1 MRDTHTPADGAAE
14 PARGGPTKYLNRH
27 FQRYRQIADVLSRHG
42 LGFVVGVVGLSRW
55 VPLHHG
61 VLGHQRR
68 QEPYTSPEH
77 LRLAIE
83 ELGPTF
89 IKLGQL
95 LSTRSDILPAD
106 YLHELSKLQDAA
118 PPVPLSTVRAVIEG
132 ELGGSPEEIF
142 ASFDAKPLASAS
154 IGQAHLATLLDG
166 TEVVVKVRRPNVN
179 AVIETDLEI
188 LQNFANIAGRRW
200 QAAANYNLP
209 GLVSQFAL
217 SLRRE
222 LDYLAEG
229 RNAERIAVNF
239 AANPDVHI
247 PRVFWDTTTSRVLTL
262 ERIVGIK
269 VDDLD
274 GIDRARVDRR
284 QLATKAAGVAVSMVF
299 EHGFFHADP
308 HPGNLFIEPG
318 GRIGLIDFGMVGEV
332 DEALRQRLGVLLAA
346 LTSHEVERLAS
357 ALLELSVVKRPV
369 DRDQFRIDLVGFIA
383 LYKGRRLG
391 EVNIAEL
398 ASHLLALLRKHHL
411 QLPQEIAVLL
421 KYFLMVEGMGVRLD
435 PEFILGAVL
444 GPYARQLAW
453 ERFSPDALARQLLSS
468 GRDAAALAV
477 DLPDRVR
484 RLLDVLDASGLV
496 VHLNARELE
505 PLVGRAERIGDRMVA
520 GIITAAFIRGIAELA
535 TADKERWGRWEGP
548 LMGVALG
555 ISSALGGY
563 LGWTARRLRRRPRR

>member
-1 MRDTHTPADGAAE
+1 V
-14 PARGGPTKYLNRH
+14 NRH
-27 FQRYRQIADVLSRHG
+27 LERYRQIADVLSRHG

-55 VPLHHG
+55 VPFHRG
-61 VLGHQRR
+61 VLGHERR
-68 QEPYTSPEH
+68 QEPYTTPEH

-95 LSTRSDILPAD
+95 LSTRSDIVPAD

-118 PPVPLSTVRAVIEG
+118 PPVPPSTISALIES
-132 ELGGSPEEIF
+132 ELGASPEDVF
-142 ASFDAKPLASAS
+142 ASFDTEPFASAS

-166 TEVVVKVRRPNVN
+166 TQVVVKVRRPNIN

-188 LQNFANIAGRRW
+188 LQNLANMASRRW
-200 QAAANYNLP
+200 AAAANYNFP

-222 LDYLAEG
+222 LDYLTEG
-229 RNAERIAVNF
+229 RNAERIAANF
-239 AANPDVHI
+239 AANEDVHI
-247 PRVFWDTTTSRVLTL
+247 PRVFWTTTTSRILTL

-274 GIDRARVDRR
+274 GLDRARVDR
-284 QLATKAAGVAVSMVF
+284 QDLATRATGVAVSMVF

-332 DEALRQRLGVLLAA
+332 DDALRHRLGVLLAA
-346 LTSHEVERLAS
+346 LTSHDVERLAS

-369 DRDQFRIDLVGFIA
+369 DRDQFRVDLVGFVG
-383 LYKGRRLG
+383 LYRGRRLG
-391 EVNIAEL
+391 EVNVAEL
-398 ASHLLALLRKHHL
+398 ASQLLALLRKHHL
-411 QLPQEIAVLL
+411 QLPQEMAVLL
-421 KYFLMVEGMGVRLD
+421 KFFLMVEGMGVRLD
-435 PEFILGAVL
+435 PEFNLGAVL

-453 ERFSPDALARQLLSS
+453 DRFSPEALARQLLTSS
-468 GRDAAALAV
+468 RDAAALAV
-477 DLPDRVR
+477 DMPDKLR
-484 RLLDVLDASGLV
+484 RLLDLLETSGVVVDLKAS
-496 VHLNARELE
+496 EFE
-505 PLVGRAERIGDRMVA
+505 PLVERAERIGDRLVA

-535 TADKERWGRWEGP
+535 GADKERWGRWEGP
-548 LMGVALG
+548 LMGIALG
-555 ISSALGGY
+555 MSSALGGY
-563 LGWTARRLRRRPRR
+563 LGWTARRLKRRSRG

>member
-1 MRDTHTPADGAAE
+1 LRHTDTPADGAAE
-14 PARGGPTKYLNRH
+14 PAHGGSKKYVNRH
-27 FQRYRQIADVLSRHG
+27 LARYRQIADVLSRHG

-68 QEPYTSPEH
+68 AEPYTSPEH

-118 PPVPLSTVRAVIEG
+118 PPVPPSTVRAVIEG
-132 ELGGSPEEIF
+132 ELGGSPEDIF
-142 ASFDAKPLASAS
+142 ASFDTEPLASAS

-247 PRVFWDTTTSRVLTL
+247 PRVFWATTTSRVLTL

-269 VDDLD
+269 VDDLN

-284 QLATKAAGVAVSMVF
+284 QLAIKAAGVAVSMVF

-308 HPGNLFIEPG
+308 HPGNLFIDPG
-318 GRIGLIDFGMVGEV
+318 GRFGLIDFGMVGEV

-435 PEFILGAVL
+435 PEFNLGAFL

-496 VHLNARELE
+496 VHLNAGELE
-505 PLVGRAERIGDRMVA
+505 PLVGRVERIGDRMVA

-555 ISSALGGY
+555 VSSALGGY

>member
-1 MRDTHTPADGAAE
+1 LRHTDAPAAGAPEPADG
-14 PARGGPTKYLNRH
+14 GSKKYLNRH
-27 FQRYRQIADVLSRHG
+27 FERYRQIADVLSRHG
-42 LGFVVGVVGLSRW
+42 LGFLVGVVGLSRW
-55 VPLHHG
+55 VPFHHG

-68 QEPYTSPEH
+68 QEPYSTPEH

-118 PPVPLSTVRAVIEG
+118 PPVLPATVRRLIEA
-132 ELGGSPEEIF
+132 ELGASPEEIF
-142 ASFDAKPLASAS
+142 ASFNTEPLASAS

-166 TEVVVKVRRPNVN
+166 TEVVVKVRRPNIN
-179 AVIETDLEI
+179 TVIETDLEI
-188 LQNFANIAGRRW
+188 LQNFANIASRRW
-200 QAAANYNLP
+200 QAAANYNFP

-217 SLRRE
+217 TLRRE
-222 LDYLAEG
+222 LDYVAEG
-229 RNAERIAVNF
+229 RNAERIAANF
-239 AANPDVHI
+239 AANEDVHV
-247 PRVFWDTTTSRVLTL
+247 PRVFWATTTSRILTL

-269 VDDLD
+269 VNDLE

-299 EHGFFHADP
+299 EHGFYHADP

-332 DEALRQRLGVLLAA
+332 DDALRQRLGVLLAA
-346 LTSHEVERLAS
+346 LTSHDVERLAS

-369 DRDQFRIDLVGFIA
+369 DRDQFRIDLVGFVA

-391 EVNIAEL
+391 EVNVAEL
-398 ASHLLALLRKHHL
+398 ASQLLALLRKHHL

-435 PEFILGAVL
+435 PEFNLGAFL

-453 ERFSPDALARQLLSS
+453 ERFSPEALARQLLSS

-484 RLLDVLDASGLV
+484 RLLDVLEASGLV
-496 VHLNARELE
+496 MHVNASEFE
-505 PLVGRAERIGDRMVA
+505 PLVERVERIGDRMVA
-520 GIITAAFIRGIAELA
+520 GIIMAAFIRGIAELA
-535 TADKERWGRWEGP
+535 SADKERWGRWEGP
-548 LMGVALG
+548 LMGIGLG
-555 ISSALGGY
+555 MSSGLGAY

>member
-1 MRDTHTPADGAAE
+1 
-14 PARGGPTKYLNRH
+14 
-27 FQRYRQIADVLSRHG
+27 
-42 LGFVVGVVGLSRW
+42 
-55 VPLHHG
+55 
-61 VLGHQRR
+61 VLGHERR
-68 QEPYTSPEH
+68 QEPYTTPEH

-95 LSTRSDILPAD
+95 LSTRSDIVPAD

-118 PPVPLSTVRAVIEG
+118 PPVPPSTISALIES
-132 ELGGSPEEIF
+132 ELGASPQDVF
-142 ASFDAKPLASAS
+142 ASFDTKPFASAS

-166 TEVVVKVRRPNVN
+166 TQVIVKVRRPNIN

-188 LQNFANIAGRRW
+188 LQNLANMASRRW
-200 QAAANYNLP
+200 EAAANYNFP

-222 LDYLAEG
+222 LDYLSEG
-229 RNAERIAVNF
+229 RNAERFAANF
-239 AANPDVHI
+239 AANEDVHI
-247 PRVFWDTTTSRVLTL
+247 PRVFWTTTTSRILTL
-262 ERIVGIK
+262 ERVVGIK

-274 GIDRARVDRR
+274 GLDRARVDRR
-284 QLATKAAGVAVSMVF
+284 DLAVKATGVAVSMVF

-332 DEALRQRLGVLLAA
+332 DDALRHRLGVLLAA
-346 LTSHEVERLAS
+346 LTSHDVERLAS

-369 DRDQFRIDLVGFIA
+369 DRDQFRVDLVGFVG
-383 LYKGRRLG
+383 LYRGRRLG
-391 EVNIAEL
+391 EVNVAEL
-398 ASHLLALLRKHHL
+398 ASQLLALLRKHHV

-421 KYFLMVEGMGVRLD
+421 KFFLMIEGMGVRLD
-435 PEFILGAVL
+435 PEFNLGAVL

-453 ERFSPDALARQLLSS
+453 DRFSPEALARQLLTS

-477 DLPDRVR
+477 DLPDKLR
-484 RLLDVLDASGLV
+484 RLLDLLETSGVVVDLKAS
-496 VHLNARELE
+496 EFE
-505 PLVGRAERIGDRMVA
+505 PLVERAERIGDRLVA

-535 TADKERWGRWEGP
+535 GADKERWGRWEGP
-548 LMGVALG
+548 LMGIALG
-555 ISSALGGY
+555 MSSALGGY
-563 LGWTARRLRRRPRR
+563 LGWTARRLKRRSRG

>member
-1 MRDTHTPADGAAE
+1 LRHTSAQAEGAYEPADGSSK
-14 PARGGPTKYLNRH
+14 RYVNRH
-27 FQRYRQIADVLSRHG
+27 LERYRQIAEVLSRHG
-42 LGFVVGVVGLSRW
+42 LGFVVGVIGLSRW
-55 VPLHHG
+55 VPFHHG
-61 VLGHQRR
+61 VLGHARR
-68 QEPYTSPEH
+68 QEPYSTPEH

-95 LSTRSDILPAD
+95 LSTRSDIMPAE

-118 PPVPLSTVRAVIEG
+118 PPVPPSTVRTLIEG
-132 ELGGSPEEIF
+132 ELGASPEEIF
-142 ASFDAKPLASAS
+142 ASFETEPLASAS

-166 TEVVVKVRRPNVN
+166 TEVVVKVRRPNIN

-188 LQNFANIAGRRW
+188 LQNLANMANRHW
-200 QAAANYNLP
+200 QAAANYNFP

-222 LDYLAEG
+222 LDYLSEG
-229 RNAERIAVNF
+229 RNAERFAANF
-239 AANPDVHI
+239 AANQDVHI
-247 PRVFWDTTTSRVLTL
+247 PRVFWTTTTSRVLTL
-262 ERIVGIK
+262 ERIIGIK
-269 VDDLD
+269 VNNLD

-284 QLATKAAGVAVSMVF
+284 ELATKAAGVAVSMVF

-332 DEALRQRLGVLLAA
+332 DDALRQRLGVLLAA
-346 LTSHEVERLAS
+346 LTSHDVERLAS
-357 ALLELSVVKRPV
+357 ALLELSVVKRPL
-369 DRDQFRIDLVGFIA
+369 DREQFRIDLVGFIG

-398 ASHLLALLRKHHL
+398 ASQLLALLRKHHL

-421 KYFLMVEGMGVRLD
+421 KFFLMVEGMGVRLD
-435 PEFILGAVL
+435 PEFNLGAFL

-453 ERFSPDALARQLLSS
+453 DRFSPEALARQLLIS
-468 GRDAAALAV
+468 GRDAASLAV
-477 DLPDRVR
+477 DLPDRLR
-484 RLLDVLDASGLV
+484 RLLDLLDASGLV
-496 VHLNARELE
+496 VHIQADDLE
-505 PLVGRAERIGDRMVA
+505 PLVGRAERIGDRLVA

-535 TADKERWGRWEGP
+535 AADKERFGRWERP
-548 LMGVALG
+548 LMGIALG
-555 ISSALGGY
+555 MSTALGGY
-563 LGWTARRLRRRPRR
+563 LGWTTRRMRRRPRR